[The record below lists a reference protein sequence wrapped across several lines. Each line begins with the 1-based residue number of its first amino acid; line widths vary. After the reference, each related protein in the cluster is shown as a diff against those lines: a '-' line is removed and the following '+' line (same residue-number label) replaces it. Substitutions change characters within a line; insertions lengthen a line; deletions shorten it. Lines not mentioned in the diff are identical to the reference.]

1 MADKFRALLVTK
13 EGNRQNVAITE
24 LTDADLMA
32 GDVTVAVEH
41 STVNYKDGLAIT
53 GKAPI
58 IRKFP
63 LIPGI
68 DLAGK
73 VLRSEDP
80 HFQAGDRVVL
90 NGYGL
95 GEVHHGGYAE
105 RARVKSDWLIRLPEN
120 ISTAEAMAIGT
131 AGYTAMLCV
140 LALEKAGIT
149 PDRGDVLVTGAAG
162 GVGPSRLR
170 SSTSSAIASSPPPA
184 GLSRKATT
192 CKDSARMKSSMLANF
207 PELGSHWPRSAGR
220 ARWNSLGSR
229 TLANVLSQIKYDGAV
244 AACGLAQGSDLPA
257 TVLPFILRDVTLAG
271 VNSVLTPREKREEAW
286 GRLAMDLDLA
296 KLNSMTSRARLD
308 DVPALAAEVLAGK
321 TRGRVVIDL

>member
-80 HFQAGDRVVL
+80 DFQAGDRVVL

-95 GEVHHGGYAE
+95 GEVHHGGYAD
-105 RARVKSDWLIRLPEN
+105 RARVKSNWLIRLPEN

-140 LALEKAGIT
+140 LALETAGIT

-162 GVGPSRLR
+162 GWGPSRLR

-207 PELGSHWPRSAGR
+207 PALGSHWPRSAGR
-220 ARWNSLGSR
+220 ARWTTCSR
-229 TLANVLSQIKYDGAV
+229 RSNTT
-244 AACGLAQGSDLPA
+244 AQ
-257 TVLPFILRDVTLAG
+257 
-271 VNSVLTPREKREEAW
+271 W
-286 GRLAMDLDLA
+286 RLAA
-296 KLNSMTSRARLD
+296 WHK
-308 DVPALAAEVLAGK
+308 
-321 TRGRVVIDL
+321 GRTCPRPSCPSSYAT